1 MQTCLENDDCLGIT
15 TKTSGDNEVGWCMK
29 RLERDNY
36 AFTPG
41 ALGEKLYV
49 RKNQLEGLWTEE
61 KRNTN
66 PEINNFAPCVSG
78 EGFGCPD
85 IMSNNYLPVRT
96 GDLHGGDIGQCGR
109 PGATLYDLQEE
120 CFNNP
125 DCIAVTTTEV
135 DHHGA

>member
-1 MQTCLENDDCLGIT
+1 M
-15 TKTSGDNEVGWCMK
+15 
-29 RLERDNY
+29 
-36 AFTPG
+36 
-41 ALGEKLYV
+41 YV

-66 PEINNFAPCVSG
+66 PEINNFVPCVSG

-125 DCIAVTTTEV
+125 DCIAVTTTRSGSPWCMKSEEKRNRNFNG
-135 DHHGA
+135 DFRINPRPTGGERIYIKKSKRDLFGL